1 MAIESRP
8 AADPGRPF
16 AGPADLA
23 AMEACLAA
31 SWAHARPF
39 VNATPGDLEWW
50 IASAAPGTDFGRL
63 VHLWTDGPDVLAYG
77 WLSPPGSIDWHQ
89 RAGLPAGVRAALVD
103 ATLAWASEAIP
114 SIAEADGAAP
124 PATLETWA
132 MDADAEL
139 GGLLAARGWVPED
152 EPHFSHFY
160 RRLDTPIDD
169 LPALP
174 DGYRLRHVRLPQDA
188 AARVEVHRA
197 AFAPSRMTLEKY
209 ATLAGMPRY
218 AEEGDLVVEAPDGSL
233 AAFVMVWWSP
243 DAGVGEF
250 EPVGTHPDH
259 QRRGLGRAVNLAG
272 LHRLR
277 DLGAIDALVF
287 SRTTNAASEALY
299 RSVGFEA
306 VTHHRAW
313 TRPLG

>member
-1 MAIESRP
+1 VAAVSRP
-8 AADPGRPF
+8 TADSGRAF

-31 SWAHARPF
+31 SWTRARPF

-50 IASAAPGTDFGRL
+50 IAGAAPGTDFGRL

-77 WLSPPGSIDWHQ
+77 WLSPPGSLDWQQ
-89 RAGLPAGVRAALVD
+89 RAGLPADVRAALVD
-103 ATLAWASEAIP
+103 ATLAWASEATS
-114 SIAEADGAAP
+114 SIARSDGSAP

-132 MDADAEL
+132 MDADVEL
-139 GGLLAARGWVPED
+139 AGLLAERGWVPSD
-152 EPHFSHFY
+152 EPYYTHFY

-169 LPALP
+169 VPALP
-174 DGYRLRHVRLPQDA
+174 DGYRLRHVRLPEDA

-233 AAFVMVWWSP
+233 AAFAMVWWSP

-259 QRRGLGRAVNLAG
+259 RRRGLGRAVNLAG

-287 SRTTNAASEALY
+287 SRTTNAASEGLY

-306 VTHHRAW
+306 ITHHRSW
-313 TRPLG
+313 TRPGR

>member
-1 MAIESRP
+1 VTVTSHA
-8 AADPGRPF
+8 F

-23 AMEACLAA
+23 AMEATLTV
-31 SWAHARPF
+31 SWARARPF
-39 VNATPGDLEWW
+39 VAATPGDLEWW
-50 IASAAPGTDFGRL
+50 IAGATPGTDFGRL
-63 VHLWTDGPDVLAYG
+63 VRLWTDGPDVLAYG
-77 WLSPPGSIDWHQ
+77 WLSPPGSLDWHQ
-89 RAGLPAGVRAALVD
+89 RAGLPEALRAELVD
-103 ATLAWASEAIP
+103 ATLGWATEAIV
-114 SIAEADGAAP
+114 SIAEQDGATAP
-124 PATLETWA
+124 DALEAWA

-139 GGLLAARGWVPED
+139 GRLLAERGWTPAD

-160 RRLDTPIDD
+160 RRLDAPIDEV
-169 LPALP
+169 PALP
-174 DGYRLRHVRLPQDA
+174 PGYRLRHVRLPEDA

-197 AFAPSRMTLEKY
+197 AFAPSRMSVEKY
-209 ATLAGMPRY
+209 ATLATMPRY
-218 AEEGDLVVEAPDGSL
+218 DEAGDLVVEAPDGSL
-233 AAFVMVWWSP
+233 AAFTMVWWSP

-277 DLGAIDALVF
+277 DLGAVDVLVF

-306 VTHHRAW
+306 ITHHRAW
-313 TRPLG
+313 TRPLR

>member
-1 MAIESRP
+1 M
-8 AADPGRPF
+8 
-16 AGPADLA
+16 
-23 AMEACLAA
+23 
-31 SWAHARPF
+31 
-39 VNATPGDLEWW
+39 
-50 IASAAPGTDFGRL
+50 
-63 VHLWTDGPDVLAYG
+63 
-77 WLSPPGSIDWHQ
+77 
-89 RAGLPAGVRAALVD
+89 
-103 ATLAWASEAIP
+103 
-114 SIAEADGAAP
+114 
-124 PATLETWA
+124 
-132 MDADAEL
+132 
-139 GGLLAARGWVPED
+139 
-152 EPHFSHFY
+152 
-160 RRLDTPIDD
+160 
-169 LPALP
+169 PALP

-218 AEEGDLVVEAPDGSL
+218 AEDGDLVVEAPDGTL
-233 AAFVMVWWSP
+233 AAFAMVWWSP

-277 DLGAIDALVF
+277 DLGAVDALVF